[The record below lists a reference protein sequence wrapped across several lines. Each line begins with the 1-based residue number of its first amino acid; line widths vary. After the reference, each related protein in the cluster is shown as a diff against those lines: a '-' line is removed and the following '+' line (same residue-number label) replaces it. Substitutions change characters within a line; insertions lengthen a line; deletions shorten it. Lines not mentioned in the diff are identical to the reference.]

1 MRISDWSSDVCS
13 SDLRESLPRIAAIR
27 NRLPALRLVLV
38 ADEVHDGGWWRA
50 LAPAMEAACDRF
62 AAVDTAADDPAV
74 ILYTSATTGQPKVA
88 LHAHPTLLGHPPAVG
103 FPQAFFPPPADRS
116 WPHPDRA
123 CTGARSDG
131 LLTALHP

>member
-50 LAPAMEAACDRF
+50 LAPAMEAACDRL

-74 ILYTSATTGQPKVA
+74 LIYTSGTTGQPTGA
-88 LHAHPTLLGHPPAVG
+88 LHAPRTPPGHPPGVAV
-103 FPQAFFPPPADRS
+103 PADFS
-116 WPHPDRA
+116 PAP
-123 CTGARSDG
+123 G
-131 LLTALHP
+131 PP